1 MSFLLLRCAWMV
13 FHHIRQ
19 SLRRNPMP
27 TRPRIHSLP
36 PCRASLTLTLLI
48 AIAAAAVPASAQ
60 TIRVRADGLLEIA
73 DAPPDTVVRYTL
85 DGTEPVRDSGV
96 WLAPVEVPAG
106 YTVKARAFTADHA
119 PAGETVT
126 WTPPA
131 SSANGSG
138 SGPRIAS
145 TLVPV
150 TQGRDWRVYD
160 WPKRHAAIVALMKT
174 RQPEIVMLGDS
185 IIHFWGGEP
194 GGEGVQGRNT
204 APEVWDRA
212 FAGRRVV
219 NLGYGWDR
227 TENVLWRLRNGE
239 FEGVSPKVVVIMIGT
254 NNVKLNTVDEIAA
267 GVTAIV
273 DEVHQRSR
281 TSRIL
286 LLGIFPRGP
295 KPDEARATVDAVNQR
310 IAKLD
315 GRDGVVTYLDIGPRF
330 LEADGS
336 ISKDVMYD
344 FLHPSAKG
352 YEIWVEAMKPALTR
366 LLAAR

>member
-1 MSFLLLRCAWMV
+1 MRFLT
-13 FHHIRQ
+13 
-19 SLRRNPMP
+19 S
-27 TRPRIHSLP
+27 
-36 PCRASLTLTLLI
+36 LLI
-48 AIAAAAVPASAQ
+48 AIAGAAITADAQ
-60 TIRVRADGLLEIA
+60 TIRPRTDGLLEIV
-73 DAPPDTVVRYTL
+73 DAPPNTVVRYTL
-85 DGTEPVRDSGV
+85 DGSEPTRDAGV
-96 WLAPVEVPAG
+96 WLAPVEAPAG

-119 PAGETVT
+119 PAGEIVT

-138 SGPRIAS
+138 PRVAS

-160 WPKRHAAIVALMKT
+160 WPKRHAAIVALMKA

-204 APEVWDRA
+204 APDVWDRA
-212 FAGRRVV
+212 FAGHSVV

-254 NNVKLNTVDEIAA
+254 NNVTLNTVDEIAA

-286 LLGIFPRGP
+286 LLGIFPRGE
-295 KPDEARATVDAVNQR
+295 KPNEHRVTIDQINQR
-310 IAKLD
+310 LAKL
-315 GRDGVVTYLDIGPRF
+315 GGGHDGVVTYLDIGPKF
-330 LEADGS
+330 LGADGS

-352 YEIWVEAMKPALTR
+352 YEIWVEAMKPTLTR
-366 LLAAR
+366 LLSAR